1 MDIKGDVTPSLK
13 SLPGVPLPEEHLFY
27 VAVKGSL
34 HANDCSAFGLG
45 QEEVGA
51 IKNKFPGSGSIV
63 VNGVTIKTNVLNAIN
78 ALSQLGYRIISS
90 TGETEITWTLQR
102 EL

>member
-1 MDIKGDVTPSLK
+1 MDSRGDVSPSVK
-13 SLPGVPLPEEHLFY
+13 SLHGIPLPEEN
-27 VAVKGSL
+27 VAYIAVRGSL

-45 QEEVGA
+45 EEEVRA
-51 IKNKFPGSGSIV
+51 LTTKFPGSGAV
-63 VNGVTIKTNVLNAIN
+63 VNGVVIKVNVISTLN